1 VTVKGKASSA
11 RVIDAEIIAG
21 RLWHKN
27 TSADAVVALA
37 TQLKS
42 PVLRPSASRPRKQA
56 DQPVARPG
64 DLKVTI
70 VTQ

>member
-1 VTVKGKASSA
+1 MTVKGKASSA

-42 PVLRPSASRPRKQA
+42 PVLRPRRADLENKQIN
-56 DQPVARPG
+56 QLR
-64 DLKVTI
+64 DLAI
-70 VTQ
+70 